1 MRTAVVRGSRGL
13 SVGNVRDVAAQMPL
27 AKTSVQKGRTIE
39 DIAANPIYLDVSLQA
54 NAEFVYAVP
63 PGHTTLAYV
72 FEGAGCFGAEAEP
85 VEAVRLIVFDEGD
98 QIAARSDR
106 GVRFMLMAG
115 ALGIPFI
122 PTRSFLGTDYLRT
135 DYTRH
140 PGGFRGKDKWA
151 LMESP
156 FDGQRVVLLPAL
168 RPEVALIHAHRADE
182 EGNVQMWGHL
192 GDARWACWAA
202 RKVIVSVEEI
212 VPSEVIRS
220 DPSRTI
226 VPGFRVSA
234 VVHMPFGAHPSG
246 ITGYY
251 DFDYAFQGHMAPA
264 LRDQANFEKFAEEWI
279 HAVQDHRGYIEHYK
293 SVFGAEALES
303 LSVRAGGTPKDGV
316 RYTYA
321 PQMRF

>member
-1 MRTAVVRGSRGL
+1 MAFGLHYEVVRQGKRGL
-13 SVGNVRDVAAQMPL
+13 DVIGGSVGPQGTL
-27 AKTSVQKGRTIE
+27 
-39 DIAANPIYLDVSLQA
+39 L
-54 NAEFVYAVP
+54 FV
-63 PGHTTLAYV
+63 
-72 FEGAGCFGAEAEP
+72 AGCANRTRSGYLAGALRPGTVQNAMASGKLRYEDYSNQA
-85 VEAVRLIVFDEGD
+85 
-98 QIAARSDR
+98 IAL
-106 GVRFMLMAG
+106 MLMAG